1 MRMIGGMSPSERQQQ
16 LVQTLLQFED
26 AQERLSFVQDRVRS
40 RPGLG
45 PEQRTDSFRVQGCAT
60 KVWLV
65 STLRNGR
72 CWFEVDS
79 ESQMVRGLAA
89 LLVDCYTGS
98 TSEEIAV
105 FGCSV
110 VADAGLERRITPSRL
125 HGLAQVEG
133 AIKAFAQLHR

>member
-1 MRMIGGMSPSERQQQ
+1 MSPSERQHP

-26 AQERLSFVQDRVRS
+26 AQERLSFVQDRVRA
-40 RPGLG
+40 RPALG
-45 PEQRTDSFRVQGCAT
+45 EEHRTDAFRVQGCAT

-65 STLRNGR
+65 PALREGR

-98 TSEEIAV
+98 TPEEIASFV
-105 FGCSV
+105 CSV
-110 VADAGLERRITPSRL
+110 VAEAGFERRITPTRL
-125 HGLAQVEG
+125 HGLTQVEA
-133 AIKAFAQLHR
+133 AIKAFAQEST